1 MKQKVV
7 VILGPT
13 GVGKSKIGVEI
24 ANKFNGE
31 IISADSV
38 QIFKDFNIGSAKI
51 TEEETKGIKHHLIDF
66 VSPNEEFTV
75 YNFVSNAKL
84 KIKEISSKNKL
95 PIIVGGTALYAKSL
109 IENYNFGE
117 TERDLSVRKEL
128 EKELLE
134 KGIDYLFKK
143 LKNLNQE
150 MAKSIDKNNSVRLIR
165 AIEIAI
171 AEKEKTKSESEFDF
185 LIFALNKDRQALY
198 EQINRR
204 VDVMIKDGLV
214 DEVKSLVEKYGTQV
228 QPFKAIG
235 YKEVLPY
242 IQNKYSKQEMIDL
255 IKQHSRNYAK
265 RQITFIKNIKETKWI
280 DTADFDNAKS
290 EIETEIEK
298 WLYS

>member
-66 VSPNEEFTV
+66 VSPNKEFTV

-95 PIIVGGTALYAKSL
+95 PIIVGGTALYVKSL

-128 EKELLE
+128 EKE
-134 KGIDYLFKK
+134 
-143 LKNLNQE
+143 
-150 MAKSIDKNNSVRLIR
+150 
-165 AIEIAI
+165 
-171 AEKEKTKSESEFDF
+171 KTKSESEFDF
-185 LIFALNKDRQALY
+185 LIFALNKDRKALY